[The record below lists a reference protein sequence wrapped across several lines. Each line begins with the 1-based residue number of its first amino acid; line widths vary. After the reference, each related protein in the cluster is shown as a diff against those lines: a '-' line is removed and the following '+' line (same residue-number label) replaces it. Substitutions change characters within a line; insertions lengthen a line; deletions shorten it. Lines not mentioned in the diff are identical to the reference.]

1 MHQRQAWPSTYAVL
15 HHQQSLLKLLVR
27 RNGGLRCYDSSRSAS
42 PYITDDFKFGPN
54 FVKAANGRTQGNRA
68 SKALNDRPQEVVA
81 PARFFELPA
90 I

>member
-1 MHQRQAWPSTYAVL
+1 M
-15 HHQQSLLKLLVR
+15 
-27 RNGGLRCYDSSRSAS
+27 
-42 PYITDDFKFGPN
+42 FGA
-54 FVKAANGRTQGNRA
+54 FFEEVKHYEGVVQGNRA